1 MCRRMLSPDHKSFTS
16 VRAVFV
22 MLVAVA
28 LSSTVFPNWAFA
40 EIVVGQS
47 IARTGPLAAQGEAT
61 IKGIL
66 AYVNRVNRSGGVKG
80 QPLLVKT
87 LDDGGDDK
95 RALANARQLTDEGVV
110 ALFGMMEGGPCTTL
124 IPYASDARIP
134 LVACMAGAAPLRK
147 PFNRYVFPVRAGHAE
162 EFEVLLS
169 AAKRFGHKKIAF
181 IHSDSENGRLH
192 LANLT
197 RAAVAREMVVTLPLM
212 VSSKP
217 DVSALVD
224 KIISEEPDI
233 VVNHGSYSLF
243 ASVIRETRTRS
254 NKPAFFAVNSGG
266 SELARLAGA
275 AAKGVTMSQIAPFPK
290 SRSTAI
296 QREYQDDLKSAYPNE
311 PYGWS
316 SMEGYLS
323 AAVLVQALKR
333 SKGAV
338 TRETLVK
345 SFEALGQIDLGGYAV
360 RYSPNEHAGSTF
372 VDTTMIVDGS
382 QFVR

>member
-1 MCRRMLSPDHKSFTS
+1 ML
-16 VRAVFV
+16 A
-22 MLVAVA
+22 AVA
-28 LSSTVFPNWAFA
+28 LSSVVLSNRAFA

-47 IARTGPLAAQGEAT
+47 IARTGPLAAQGEAA

-66 AYVNRVNRSGGVKG
+66 AYVSRVNRNGGIKG

-124 IPYASDARIP
+124 IPYASDAKIP

-169 AAKRFGHKKIAF
+169 AAKQFGHKKIAF

-197 RAAVAREMVVTLPLM
+197 RAAVAREMVVALPLT

-217 DVSALVD
+217 DISALVD

-243 ASVIRETRTRS
+243 ASVIRETRARS

-266 SELARLAGA
+266 GELARLAGA
-275 AAKGVTMSQIAPFPK
+275 AGRGVTMSQIAPYPK
-290 SRSTAI
+290 SRSTPI
-296 QREYQDDLKSAYPNE
+296 QRAYQDDLKAAYPDE
-311 PYGWS
+311 PFGWS

-323 AAVLVQALKR
+323 AAVLVEALKR
-333 SKGAV
+333 AKAPV
-338 TRETLVK
+338 TREALVK
-345 SFEALGQIDLGGYAV
+345 SFESLGQFDLGGYAV
-360 RYSPNEHAGSTF
+360 RYATNEHAGSKF
-372 VDTTMIVDGS
+372 VDTTMIVDGGE
-382 QFVR
+382 FVR